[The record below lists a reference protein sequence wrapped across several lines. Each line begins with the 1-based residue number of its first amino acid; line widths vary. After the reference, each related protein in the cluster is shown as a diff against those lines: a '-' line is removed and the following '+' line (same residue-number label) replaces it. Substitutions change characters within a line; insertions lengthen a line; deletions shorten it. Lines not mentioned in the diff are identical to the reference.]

1 MRYLF
6 ILKIT
11 QIMSD
16 VTDAELHMLAGLKT
30 RIVPLH
36 KEREHSEQYWVPFYD
51 ITVHLILQRT

>member
-36 KEREHSEQYWVPFYD
+36 KEREHSEQYWVPS
-51 ITVHLILQRT
+51 TT